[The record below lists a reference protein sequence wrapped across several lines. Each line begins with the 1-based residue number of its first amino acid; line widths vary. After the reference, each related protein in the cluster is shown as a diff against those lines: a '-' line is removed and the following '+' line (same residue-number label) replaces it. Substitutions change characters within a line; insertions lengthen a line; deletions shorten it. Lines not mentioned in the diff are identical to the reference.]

1 MRGASQIP
9 DPLLEAVDGIAVGRW
24 RLSETGAATA
34 HGTVRFCDN
43 GKRKEAVSG
52 DGLFLL
58 GWFGL
63 LAALSGWNPKE
74 SGAERGLGRLPLVVV
89 WLHTLKNL
97 DYQ

>member
-52 DGLFLL
+52 DGLFCYDYSCRRQKNVRRLV
-58 GWFGL
+58 
-63 LAALSGWNPKE
+63 A
-74 SGAERGLGRLPLVVV
+74 GRMLPLFHDRGCSAV
-89 WLHTLKNL
+89 LPASRF
-97 DYQ
+97 